1 MRKGLHFVELRTL
14 DGKIFSNLF
23 CWAQCGK
30 SKKWCWPVVSDW
42 FWCEELLFTYDDTHH
57 YQILNLNLHTLQKRV
72 EMWFHRLILIPNM
85 QRPWWRKRRGR
96 VEPSSSLH
104 AALLSCTGTI
114 LVVVHLENHYFHHH
128 HTPHRCLARKVV
140 LMGMLVMII
149 KSRFLIRVWRYPY
162 WNEIAGNRGVKM
174 VVEGGGCEDDGGIFT
189 STISW

>member
-1 MRKGLHFVELRTL
+1 MLTSSEWLILMWRAPVYVRHTSLP
-14 DGKIFSNLF
+14 DPQISIFIL
-23 CWAQCGK
+23 CWK
-30 SKKWCWPVVSDW
+30 E
-42 FWCEELLFTYDDTHH
+42 F
-57 YQILNLNLHTLQKRV
+57 
-72 EMWFHRLILIPNM
+72 EMWFLRLILIPNM
-85 QRPWWRKRRGR
+85 QRPWRRKRRRR

-114 LVVVHLENHYFHHH
+114 LVVVHLVNHYFHHH

-149 KSRFLIRVWRYPY
+149 LSDGSVKSRFLIRVWRYPY

>member
-42 FWCEELLFTYDDTHH
+42 FWCEELLFTYDTHH

-72 EMWFHRLILIPNM
+72 RDVIPHSEYAKTLVEEEEGASQAFFFSSRSLAFLHRHYPRR
-85 QRPWWRKRRGR
+85 RPSGKSLFS
-96 VEPSSSLH
+96 PSSHSSSL
-104 AALLSCTGTI
+104 S
-114 LVVVHLENHYFHHH
+114 
-128 HTPHRCLARKVV
+128 

-149 KSRFLIRVWRYPY
+149 LSDGWVKSRFLIRVWRYPY
-162 WNEIAGNRGVKM
+162 WNEIAQGIGVWRWWGYFHLNNLLI
-174 VVEGGGCEDDGGIFT
+174 E
-189 STISW
+189 